1 MDIRRAAPSKKKQY
15 LLWGTGVGVIA
26 LMSVGIGRL
35 KPAAAS
41 VERSTLW
48 FDAVKRGEMKREVHA
63 SGTLL
68 PEHIRIIAAV
78 TAGRIE
84 QLPVRPGDKVTP
96 NSVIVDLSNP
106 DVQLQ
111 ALQAEQAVTQSRSAL
126 AGLRTLLVQQRLAQ
140 EGAIA
145 ALVTQSQKAQRDAG
159 VQEELDSKGLTVRN
173 DLETARDAASELR
186 ARLVLEQQRLDELKR
201 SATEQIALDE
211 EQIER
216 LKAIVRANLTRV
228 SSMRVLA
235 GETGVLQTLG
245 NPPLEVGQWVSSGF
259 ELARVAQPGTLK
271 AVLRVAEAE
280 AKDVA
285 IGQRASIDTRNG
297 VVPGHVTR
305 ADPSSQSGTVTVEV
319 ALDGPLPP
327 GTRSDLSVDGT
338 IEIERLADVLYVARP
353 AAGSEDRTVGVFKV
367 EPNSGYADR
376 VNVKLGRASVNTI
389 QILQGLAAGD
399 SVIVSDMSGWDN
411 VSRVK
416 LK

>member
-399 SVIVSDMSGWDN
+399 SVIVSDMSTWDS

>member
-84 QLPVRPGDKVTP
+84 ELPVRPGDKVTP

>member
-1 MDIRRAAPSKKKQY
+1 LDIRRAAPSKKKQY

>member
-399 SVIVSDMSGWDN
+399 S
-411 VSRVK
+411 
-416 LK
+416 